1 MIQLVKSHLI
11 RCAPNF
17 SHSGANPPA
26 LTNMAHLI
34 KPKRKIPLTKKLA
47 LISLTLYQVLN
58 GWQVSKAIGQ
68 TPNDHPTEEQSII
81 LKWLGN
87 AGWEIRY
94 GKTII
99 LIDPFLTRREAVL
112 GAEWKTD
119 EEAVTGVISKADFI
133 FAGHSHVDH
142 IGDVP
147 FIAKKFG
154 SKVIGSRT
162 TANIALT
169 AGVDKSQLVT
179 ISGGEKLDFKEF
191 SVQVI
196 ESVHGAVMRRGV
208 RRRPKFEEITSP
220 WAGPLMGSSF
230 VEGGC
235 YLYYFT
241 FGKHRILHQSTGG
254 FIEENLSGLRPEIA
268 LLYPMNR
275 NDVAEMLKMLQPK
288 SVFVHHFDEWRV
300 PIAEGMPEG
309 NRKRAQRF
317 ANDVRALNSNIKI
330 VIPDFFS
337 LFTLE

>member
-1 MIQLVKSHLI
+1 M
-11 RCAPNF
+11 
-17 SHSGANPPA
+17 
-26 LTNMAHLI
+26 
-34 KPKRKIPLTKKLA
+34 KPKRKILLTKKLV
-47 LISLTLYQVLN
+47 LISLTLCQVLN
-58 GWQVSKAIGQ
+58 GWLVSKAIGQ

-119 EEAVTGVISKADFI
+119 EESVLKVITGADYI

-142 IGDVP
+142 IGDLP
-147 FIAKKFG
+147 FIAKRFG

-169 AGVDKSQLVT
+169 AGVDKAHLVT

-196 ESVHGAVMRRGV
+196 ESVHGTVVRGG
-208 RRRPKFEEITSP
+208 RSRRPKFEEITRP

-241 FGKHRILHQSTGG
+241 FGKHRVLHQSTGG
-254 FIEENLSGLRPEIA
+254 FIEENLSGLRPDIA
-268 LLYPMNR
+268 LLYPMDR
-275 NDVAEMLKMLQPK
+275 NDMAEMLKMLQPK
-288 SVFVHHFDEWRV
+288 SVFVHHFDEWRS
-300 PIAEGMPEG
+300 PISEGMPERS
-309 NRKRAQRF
+309 RKRAQRF
-317 ANDVRALNSNIKI
+317 ANDVRALNPEIKT
-330 VIPDFFS
+330 VIPEFFAS
-337 LFTLE
+337 FTLE